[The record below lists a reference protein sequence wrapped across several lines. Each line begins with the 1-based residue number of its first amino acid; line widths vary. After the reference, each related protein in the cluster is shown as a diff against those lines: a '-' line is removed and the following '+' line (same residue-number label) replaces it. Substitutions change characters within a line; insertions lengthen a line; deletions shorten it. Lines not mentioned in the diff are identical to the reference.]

1 MEVGR
6 PSVNARWGSWQ
17 VAQATVP
24 STDSLPSKKSFCPSA
39 IFPGVCGLSGGM
51 TASVLSL
58 GRPTCLVDRGW
69 ASGPGFGMGGGRALG
84 AAGVSPGTA
93 IKATI
98 TIEARTEEHTSE
110 LQSHLNIVCRLLLE

>member
-39 IFPGVCGLSGGM
+39 IFPGVCGLSGGIA
-51 TASVLSL
+51 ASVLSL
-58 GRPTCLVDRGW
+58 GRPTCLLDRGW
-69 ASGPGFGMGGGRALG
+69 ASGPGLGMAGRRVLG
-84 AAGVSPGTA
+84 ADAVSPGTA
-93 IKATI
+93 INAAI
-98 TIEARTEEHTSE
+98 TTEAIDPCPMHAFAAPAG
-110 LQSHLNIVCRLLLE
+110 QP